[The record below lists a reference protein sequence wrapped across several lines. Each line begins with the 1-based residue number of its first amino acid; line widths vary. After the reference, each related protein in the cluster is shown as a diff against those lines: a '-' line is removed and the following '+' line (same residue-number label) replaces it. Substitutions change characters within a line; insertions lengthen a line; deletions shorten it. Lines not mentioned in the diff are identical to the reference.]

1 MTCSGGY
8 RPVATKSPRKV
19 KNVVYGSLRPRI
31 RGGSRTTHYQPHQ
44 LLGGQSAM
52 LKDVLSIS
60 AISVIA
66 AAALVAVPSAA
77 QAANAT
83 PGCVTRAEYRSVS
96 KGMAM
101 TSVHAR
107 FGTSGHR
114 ESTASMGG
122 YATTLRTYKVC
133 HQPYSSIAMTF
144 DKKPGGVFRLS
155 ARSAL
160 WVS

>member
-1 MTCSGGY
+1 
-8 RPVATKSPRKV
+8 
-19 KNVVYGSLRPRI
+19 
-31 RGGSRTTHYQPHQ
+31 
-44 LLGGQSAM
+44 M
-52 LKDVLSIS
+52 LKDVVSIS
-60 AISVIA
+60 AVSVIA

-114 ESTASMGG
+114 ESTASMGRVP
-122 YATTLRTYKVC
+122 ATTLRTYKVC
-133 HQPYSSIAMTF
+133 RQPYSSIAMTF

-155 ARSAL
+155 ARGAL